1 MRHVT
6 PEQRSQC
13 CFDTVA
19 ICLESI
25 CDLIVFRKRVS
36 GMCNWFW
43 TSVTT
48 RLNRPCILS
57 ASWLPKRSQVHSIS
71 SKNLRSSCWLFLF
84 HYSGWFSRSVAL
96 SCLKDVSKSVFPVKF
111 KPVKFKAAHST
122 VFSMLQAALL
132 RGLSVGTTLVQSEL
146 EYFRSL
152 AYNKLCLMQYF
163 YDTTNN
169 MYDAPVQWLRE
180 MCKA

>member
-1 MRHVT
+1 M
-6 PEQRSQC
+6 
-13 CFDTVA
+13 
-19 ICLESI
+19 
-25 CDLIVFRKRVS
+25 
-36 GMCNWFW
+36 
-43 TSVTT
+43 
-48 RLNRPCILS
+48 
-57 ASWLPKRSQVHSIS
+57 
-71 SKNLRSSCWLFLF
+71 
-84 HYSGWFSRSVAL
+84 
-96 SCLKDVSKSVFPVKF
+96 KDVSKSVFPVKF